1 MGNPATSI
9 WLGSTVAERRKG
21 EGLHAG
27 WWTLFLLL
35 LLIGSI
41 WLTYALF
48 TGTLKSNVPVTLTS
62 DRSGLVMDTNAK
74 VKLRGV
80 QVGRVASISGGNSEG
95 PAPVSLKLEIDRDQ
109 IKHIPA
115 NVEAQIRATTVF
127 GAKFVDLVYPSDP
140 SPQRLQAGQV
150 LHSRNVSVEVNTVFE
165 NVVGVLDQIDVAK
178 LNSVL
183 SALADGVRGQGERI
197 GQATTD
203 ANQVF
208 LALNPR
214 SETVRADWQALKG
227 FSDTYS
233 VAAQDI
239 LTTLN
244 AASTTSVTIT
254 SHAEALDALL
264 LATIGL
270 SNSGISLLAPS
281 QANLIKAIN
290 VLEPTTNL
298 LMKYNPEYTCLL
310 VGAKTLLDEGGYEA
324 PGGNGRSIIF
334 DIALPLLLLPP
345 VFLGDDP
352 YSYPH
357 NLPVIGAKGGPGGK
371 PGCGSLPF
379 VDDNWPVRQL
389 ITNTGYGTGV
399 DFRPNPGIAFPGYA
413 NYLPVTRAVPEP
425 PSIRNL
431 FGGPAPG
438 PIPYPGAPPYGAPM
452 YAPDGTPLW
461 PGLPPAPPPG
471 APKDPGPRPGSEPF
485 VVPAPAQLVPTPL
498 PPIPIPQVVTPSP

>member
-9 WLGSTVAERRKG
+9 WLGSTVAEARKG

-41 WLTYALF
+41 WLTYVLF
-48 TGTLKSNVPVTLTS
+48 TGTLKSAVPVTLTS

-80 QVGRVASISGGNSEG
+80 QVGRVASISGGRDG
-95 PAPVSLKLEIDRDQ
+95 PAAVSLKLEIDEDQ

-127 GAKFVDLVYPSDP
+127 GAKYVDLVYPSDP
-140 SPQRLQAGQV
+140 SPKRLQSGQV

-165 NVVGVLDQIDVAK
+165 NVVGVLDQIDTAK

-183 SALADGVRGQGERI
+183 SALSDGVRGQGERI

-203 ANQVF
+203 ANQVL

-244 AASTTSVTIT
+244 AASTTSVTVT
-254 SHAEALDALL
+254 SHAKALDALL

-270 SNSGISLLAPS
+270 SNSGIELLAPS

-298 LMKYNPEYTCLL
+298 LYKYNPEYTCLL
-310 VGAKTLLDEGGYEA
+310 VGAKTLLDKGGYEA

-334 DIALPLLLLPP
+334 DASLPLLLVPP

-352 YSYPH
+352 YRYPE
-357 NLPVIGAKGGPGGK
+357 NLPIVGAKGGPGGK
-371 PGCGSLPF
+371 PGCGSLPL

-389 ITNTGYGTGV
+389 ITNTGFGTGV
-399 DFRPNPGIAFPGYA
+399 DWRPNPGIGFPAYG

>member
-1 MGNPATSI
+1 MAD
-9 WLGSTVAERRKG
+9 AKQDK
-21 EGLHAG
+21 GLHPG
-27 WWTLFLLL
+27 WWTLFLLVF
-35 LLIGSI
+35 LIAAI

-48 TGTLKSNVPVTLTS
+48 TGTLKSFVPVTLTS
-62 DRSGLVMDTNAK
+62 DRSGLVMESNAK
-74 VKLRGV
+74 VKMRGV
-80 QVGRVASISGGNSEG
+80 QVGRVASITGGRE
-95 PAPVSLKLEIDRDQ
+95 PVELKLEIYPDQ
-109 IKHIPA
+109 IKYIPA

-140 SPQRLQAGQV
+140 SAQRLEAGQV
-150 LHSRNVSVEVNTVFE
+150 LQSRNVATEVNTVFE
-165 NVVGVLDQIDVAK
+165 NLVGVLDQIDPAK

-239 LTTLN
+239 LTTLD

-254 SHAEALDALL
+254 RRAEALDALL

-270 SNSGISLLAPS
+270 SNSGINLLAPN

-310 VGAKTLLDEGGYEA
+310 LGAKHLLDHGGYEA
-324 PGGNGRSIIF
+324 PGGNGRSFVF
-334 DIALPLLLLPP
+334 DAALPLLLLPP

-352 YSYPH
+352 YRYPH
-357 NLPVIGAKGGPGGK
+357 NLPVVGAKGGPGGK
-371 PGCGSLPF
+371 PGCGSLPN
-379 VDDNWPVRQL
+379 VRENWPVRQL
-389 ITNTGYGTGV
+389 ITNTGFGTGV
-399 DFRPNPGIAFPGYA
+399 DWRPNPGIGFPGYA

-438 PIPYPGAPPYGAPM
+438 PIPYPGAPAYGAPL

-485 VVPAPAQLVPTPL
+485 IVPAPAQLVPTPL
-498 PPIPIPQVVTPSP
+498 PPIPIPREVAPSP